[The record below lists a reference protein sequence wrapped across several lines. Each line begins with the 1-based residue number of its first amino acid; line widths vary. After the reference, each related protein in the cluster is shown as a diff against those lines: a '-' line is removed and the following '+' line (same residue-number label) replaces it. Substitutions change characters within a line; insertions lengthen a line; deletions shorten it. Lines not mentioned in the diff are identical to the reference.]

1 MDYSL
6 SGSSVHGILQVRIL
20 EWVLY
25 VKGFWPKKKKSTKT
39 LLLQAAYEEEGE
51 RPSFE
56 PSLPRV
62 AWDRAYGAPAYFK
75 PRLHSGVQ
83 RLLRQGCCLCK
94 DRLKPGK
101 LQAKPCEPVARAKHE
116 EGGCWRGRGWAYV
129 VDSGLT
135 TAVLL
140 LRCLQDGVGD
150 VSFVRH
156 LTVFGK
162 SDGGRIFW
170 PHPGQRNSFFPKFPY
185 I

>member
-1 MDYSL
+1 M
-6 SGSSVHGILQVRIL
+6 
-20 EWVLY
+20 
-25 VKGFWPKKKKSTKT
+25 
-39 LLLQAAYEEEGE
+39 LQAAYKEEGE
-51 RPSFE
+51 GPSFG

-62 AWDRAYGAPAYFK
+62 AWDGRMGILPISDPGLA
-75 PRLHSGVQ
+75 LGVQ
-83 RLLRQGCCLCK
+83 RLLRQGRCLCK
-94 DRLKPGK
+94 DSLKPGK
-101 LQAKPCEPVARAKHE
+101 LQAKPCEPVAGAEPK
-116 EGGCWRGRGWAYV
+116 EGGCWQGGGWACV
-129 VDSGLT
+129 VDSGLN

-162 SDGGRIFW
+162 SDGGRILW